1 MTTLA
6 ARIESDYL
14 TAYKAKEQ
22 QKLDVLRLLKTAIKN
37 RQVELRRPL
46 ETLDDA
52 AILDIIGQQA
62 KQRQDSIE
70 QFTAANRQDLAD
82 KERAEL
88 AILKEYL
95 PTPLTPAEL
104 EHAVTAAIA
113 ATGAKDMKGMGA
125 VMQAVMS
132 AHKGQVDG
140 KELSALVKARL
151 GV

>member
-6 ARIESDYL
+6 ARIERDYVQ
-14 TAYKAKEQ
+14 AYKAKAQ
-22 QKLDVLRLLKTAIKN
+22 QTLDVLRLLKTAIKN

-70 QFTAANRQDLAD
+70 QFTAANREDLAD

-88 AILKEYL
+88 VILKDYL
-95 PTPLTPAEL
+95 PTPLTPEEL
-104 EHAVTAAIA
+104 EQAVNAAIA

-125 VMQAVMS
+125 VMQAVMG

-140 KELSALVKARL
+140 KALSALVKARL